1 MGVIRHCWISWLM
14 CKTMHFMLG
23 GQYIRVGIELGSQLW
38 SCTSKQIRFMK
49 PKLLYLTNQWE
60 TNIIGLQVLPMVVK
74 WLDGCI
80 SEVLLVIYIGL
91 KSLSLSIKGDQIVN
105 LKNFILTLYIKN
117 QNPRSKLMQNLFFFL
132 RRPLYVF
139 YNQTQNFVSKGHHE
153 LPWRGVRRRRG
164 KVFMNWVIRDDSDC
178 GSWVGVNLAN
188 EFVQFRLKL

>member
-23 GQYIRVGIELGSQLW
+23 GQYIREGIELGSQMW

-117 QNPRSKLMQNLFFFL
+117 QNPRSKLMQNLFFFFVAHFTSSTIK
-132 RRPLYVF
+132 RRILFPKVTMNCLGGGWEGGGERSSWIESLEMT
-139 YNQTQNFVSKGHHE
+139 QTAGLE
-153 LPWRGVRRRRG
+153 
-164 KVFMNWVIRDDSDC
+164 
-178 GSWVGVNLAN
+178 
-188 EFVQFRLKL
+188 